1 MHKKS
6 FIAFILTFVVIF
18 SSCEREV
25 TIDIPDSEGR
35 LVVEAR
41 IEEGMPPIVILSK
54 SIGYFKFTDQSTFES
69 MFIKGA
75 IVTLDNGSNK
85 EILTEICSRSF
96 PDSLLPLLASFI
108 GVDVNTLAA
117 VNFCVYTT
125 LNNQFWG
132 QEGKTYKLTI
142 EYLGKNYEAVT
153 TIKPKVSLDSL
164 WFEVFADRDS
174 LGFIWAKL
182 SEPAGMGDA
191 YRWYAKR
198 LGKDANFIAPFGS
211 VFDDKFID
219 GRSFRFAYNRGSVPN
234 STAPDD
240 VGPEA
245 GFFKKGDTVV
255 VKFCTID
262 YPTYEFLRSYEAEVS
277 NNGNPFASPTTIKSN
292 ISGGAIGYWGA
303 YNASYDTV
311 ICK

>member
-1 MHKKS
+1 MLKKI
-6 FIAFILTFVVIF
+6 FITLIIFFAGIFI
-18 SSCEREV
+18 SCEREV
-25 TIDIPDSEGR
+25 NIDIPDKEGR
-35 LVVEAR
+35 LIVEAR

-75 IVTLDNGSNK
+75 LVTLDNGSSK
-85 EILTEICSRSF
+85 HVLTELCSRSF

-108 GVDVNTLAA
+108 GIDVNTLAA

-132 QEGKTYKLTI
+132 QEGKSYKLSI
-142 EYLGKNYEAVT
+142 NYLGDNYEAVT
-153 TIKPKVSLDSL
+153 TIKPKVPLDSL

-174 LGFIWAKL
+174 LGFVWTNF
-182 SEPAGMGDA
+182 SEPAGFGNA
-191 YRWYAKR
+191 YRWYAMR

-219 GRSFRFAYNRGSVPN
+219 GQTFRFGYNRGSVPN

-240 VGPEA
+240 TGSVA

-255 VKFCTID
+255 VKFCSID

>member
-1 MHKKS
+1 MKS
-6 FIAFILTFVVIF
+6 FYFVVITLIISVLF
-18 SSCEREV
+18 TSCEREV
-25 TIDIPDSEGR
+25 NIDIPDSEGR
-35 LVVEAR
+35 LIVEAR
-41 IEEGMPPIVILSK
+41 IEDGLPPIVILSK

-69 MFIKGA
+69 MFIRGA
-75 IVTLDNGSNK
+75 IVSIDNGSAK
-85 EILTEICSRSF
+85 ENLIEICSRSF
-96 PDSLLPLLASFI
+96 PDSLLPVLASFI

-132 QEGKTYKLTI
+132 KEGKSYKLLI
-142 EYLGKNYEAVT
+142 NYLGDNYEAVT
-153 TIKPKVSLDSL
+153 TIKPKAPLDSL

-174 LGFIWAKL
+174 LGFIWANF
-182 SEPAGMGDA
+182 SEPAGLGNA
-191 YRWYAKR
+191 YRWYAMR

-219 GRSFRFAYNRGSVPN
+219 GQTFRFGYNRGAVPN
-234 STAPDD
+234 STAQDD
-240 VGPEA
+240 KEPEA

-262 YPTYEFLRSYEAEVS
+262 YPTYEFLRSYEAEVA

-292 ISGGAIGYWGA
+292 ISGGAIGYWGG
-303 YNASYDTV
+303 YNATFDTV

>member
-1 MHKKS
+1 MKQ
-6 FIAFILTFVVIF
+6 FYFVVLTLIF
-18 SSCEREV
+18 FIVFISCERE
-25 TIDIPDSEGR
+25 ININIPDTEGR
-35 LVVEAR
+35 LIVESY
-41 IEEGMPPIVILSK
+41 IEDGKPPIVILSK
-54 SIGYFKFTDQSTFES
+54 SIGYFKYTDQSTFES
-69 MFIKGA
+69 MFIRGA
-75 IVTLDNGSNK
+75 IVSINNGTSK
-85 EILTEICSRSF
+85 ENLIEICSRSI
-96 PDSLLPLLASFI
+96 PDSLLPVLASFI

-125 LNNQFWG
+125 LNTQFWG
-132 QEGKTYKLTI
+132 QEGKSYKLSI
-142 EYLGKNYEAVT
+142 NYLGDIYEAVT

-174 LGFIWAKL
+174 LGFIWANF
-182 SEPAGMGDA
+182 SEPAGLGNA
-191 YRWYAKR
+191 YRWYAMR

-219 GRSFRFAYNRGSVPN
+219 GRNFRFAYNRGSAPN

-240 VGPEA
+240 TGSVA

-255 VKFCTID
+255 VKFCSID
-262 YPTYEFLRSYEAEVS
+262 YPTFEFLRSYEAEVS

-292 ISGGAIGYWGA
+292 ISGGAIGYWGG
-303 YNASYDTV
+303 YNATFDTV